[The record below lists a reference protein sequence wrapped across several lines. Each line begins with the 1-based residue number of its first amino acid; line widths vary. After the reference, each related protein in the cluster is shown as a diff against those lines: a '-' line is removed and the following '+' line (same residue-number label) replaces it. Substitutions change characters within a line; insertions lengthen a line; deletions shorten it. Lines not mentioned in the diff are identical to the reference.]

1 MNAQEVLLYL
11 EIAIAII
18 LIVVLYH
25 VLFVAVDLRKI
36 LKRIDDVTRE
46 VEDVIMKPLSM
57 MDSILQWVLDMIEES
72 QEKGS
77 KKGKQ
82 AKRLKHGG

>member
-1 MNAQEVLLYL
+1 MDPSEILLYL

-36 LKRIDDVTRE
+36 LRRIDDVTRE

-57 MDSILQWVLDMIEES
+57 VDSILQWVLDMIEES
-72 QEKGS
+72 QEKG
-77 KKGKQ
+77 KKGKHG
-82 AKRLKHGG
+82 KHLKHDD

>member
-1 MNAQEVLLYL
+1 MDASEILLYL

-36 LKRIDDVTRE
+36 LRRIDDVTRE

-57 MDSILQWVLDMIEES
+57 VDSILQWVLDMIEES
-72 QEKGS
+72 QEKGKKS
-77 KKGKQ
+77 KHTKH
-82 AKRLKHGG
+82 LKHGD

>member
-1 MNAQEVLLYL
+1 MDASEILLYL

-36 LKRIDDVTRE
+36 LRRIDDVTRE

-57 MDSILQWVLDMIEES
+57 VDSILQWVLDIIEES
-72 QEKGS
+72 QEKGKKS
-77 KKGKQ
+77 KHTKH
-82 AKRLKHGG
+82 LKHGD